1 MPLSTLRPLNRAVK
15 YQASV
20 QSSDAGA
27 LRLATPSK
35 LMRTTLRTLRFSP
48 VPQERWSPCCL
59 QTKPQVHNFAVQSK
73 SAIVVKLSQLLAW
86 TVKCFTLPVQSVRK
100 IILLQSGVN

>member
-20 QSSDAGA
+20 QSSGAGA

-35 LMRTTLRTLRFSP
+35 LIRTTLRTLRSSLT
-48 VPQERWSPCCL
+48 PQKR
-59 QTKPQVHNFAVQSK
+59 
-73 SAIVVKLSQLLAW
+73 
-86 TVKCFTLPVQSVRK
+86 
-100 IILLQSGVN
+100 